1 MPWQNA
7 PMSGL
12 QRLAALLVAVIAVLG
27 LAVVAIALVDGD
39 PTARTGSSA
48 SAQPSAASSPS
59 LEPEPSD
66 SGTPDDEEIL
76 AVLREI
82 EEQVIAIRGLPAA
95 DIGDPDLLS
104 RDEARVELR
113 RLFDEDYPTEDRER
127 DNIFYRALGLIEP
140 DQDVAELQLQLI
152 GDSVLGFYDDD
163 TKHMVVVSDAG
174 LDAQAKMTY
183 AHEYTHALQD
193 AAYGLDS
200 LETDADGEDDRSL
213 ARIAFIEGDASLAML
228 SWAFAHLTPE
238 ELAEIATAPLPD
250 TSGIPSWMVEQ
261 LVVFPYN
268 EGLVWASAVAG
279 DDPISPDF
287 AEIDAAFGAPP
298 DSSEQIVHVEK
309 WEARE
314 EPTVV
319 DVPDLAAALG
329 DGWTEIDDTPIGEA
343 SLRMM
348 LEYHGVPR
356 QHAMDAT
363 AGWGG
368 DRVVIVSGADDE
380 FAVAWRLAWDTPAD
394 AQEFLAAYRSIVDA
408 LAFPA
413 GVVEVSGGEILVAHA
428 SSEDL
433 LRRTVDAAND

>member
-7 PMSGL
+7 PVSGF
-12 QRLAALLVAVIAVLG
+12 QRIALIVVAVIAVLG
-27 LAVVAIALVDGD
+27 LAVVALALVDRD
-39 PTARTGSSA
+39 PTAGPGSSA
-48 SAQPSAASSPS
+48 SPLPSGGASPS
-59 LEPEPSD
+59 IEPEPN
-66 SGTPDDEEIL
+66 GTDGPDEDEIL
-76 AVLREI
+76 AILREI

-95 DIGDPDLLS
+95 DIGDPDLLT
-104 RDEARVELR
+104 REEARVALR
-113 RLFDEDYPTEDRER
+113 RLFDEDYPTDERER
-127 DNIFYRALGLIEP
+127 DNTALRALGLIEP

-163 TKHMVVVSDAG
+163 AKHMVVVSDAG

-183 AHEYTHALQD
+183 AHEYAHALQD
-193 AAYGLDS
+193 AAFGLDS
-200 LETDADGEDDRSL
+200 LETDAEGQDDRSL
-213 ARIAFIEGDASLAML
+213 ARVALIEGDASLAML

-238 ELAEIATAPLPD
+238 ELAEIATEPLPD

-279 DDPISPDF
+279 GDPSDPDF
-287 AEIDAAFGAPP
+287 TDIDAAFEAPP

-309 WEARE
+309 WEQRE
-314 EPTVV
+314 EPVAV
-319 DVPDLAAALG
+319 DVDDLAAALG

-343 SLRMM
+343 ALRMM
-348 LEYHGVPR
+348 LEFYGVSHEEAR
-356 QHAMDAT
+356 EAT

-368 DRVVIVSGADDE
+368 DRVVIASGPDDG

-394 AQEFLAAYRSIVDA
+394 AQEFLAAYRSIA
-408 LAFPA
+408 NSFAFPA
-413 GVVEVSGGEILVAHA
+413 SAIEVSGGEILVAHA

>member
-7 PMSGL
+7 RVPGS
-12 QRLAALLVAVIAVLG
+12 QRIAVIVVATIVVLGVAVA
-27 LAVVAIALVDGD
+27 AIALVGGD
-39 PTARTGSSA
+39 PTAGPGSSA
-48 SAQPSAASSPS
+48 SAIPSSSTPPS
-59 LEPEPSD
+59 VDPEPS
-66 SGTPDDEEIL
+66 GTGSPDDEEIL

-104 RDEARVELR
+104 REEARVELR
-113 RLFDEDYPTEDRER
+113 RLFDESYPTEDRER
-127 DNIFYRALGLIEP
+127 DNRALRALGLIEP

-163 TKHMVVVSDAG
+163 AKHMVVVSDAG
-174 LDAQAKMTY
+174 LDAQARMTY
-183 AHEYTHALQD
+183 AHEYAHALQD
-193 AAYGLDS
+193 AAFGLDS
-200 LETDADGEDDRSL
+200 LETDAEGQDDRGL
-213 ARIAFIEGDASLAML
+213 ARTALIEGDASLAML
-228 SWAFAHLTPE
+228 SWAFAHLTPQ
-238 ELAEIATAPLPD
+238 ELSEIATTPLPD

-279 DDPISPDF
+279 DDPIDPDF
-287 AEIDAAFGAPP
+287 TDIDAAFDAPP

-314 EPTVV
+314 EPIAV

-348 LEYHGVPR
+348 LEFYGVPR
-356 QHAMDAT
+356 PEAMAAT
-363 AGWGG
+363 EGWGG

-380 FAVAWRLAWDTPAD
+380 FAVAWRLAWDSPAD
-394 AQEFLAAYRSIVDA
+394 AQEFLDAYRSIVNTF
-408 LAFPA
+408 AFPA
-413 GVVEVSGGEILVAHA
+413 SVIEVSDGEILVAHA
-428 SSEDL
+428 SSEEL